1 MDMLAWQRPRSR
13 SPVLRWLVA
22 AILSIAPCAARSET
36 LAITVEGLK
45 PDLEAAARANLTLE
59 HYAGRDVSAA
69 QIRRLFKSGEKE
81 IAAALEPYGFYNSHV
96 ASALQTTDKGFSALF
111 RVTTGEATRVSERK
125 VLVAGEAATVPAVQR
140 AVRRFRPAKG
150 EPLDHSVYEESKSA
164 VEAALLNA
172 GYLRMQET
180 KHRVEVV
187 RKTNAATID
196 VEWQS
201 GPRLR
206 FGAVRFSASQFPRG
220 FLERYVPWKT
230 GDYYSPEQ
238 LVALQQRLV
247 DADYFG
253 TVSVQ
258 PDLSNKDSLD
268 VPINVAVTPAKP
280 SIYTAAVYVTT
291 DTGPGVHVGMQ
302 KRWINDAGHKVGVDV
317 DWAQRRQTATA
328 SYRIPLPGPNDR
340 SFNFGVSYKNED
352 TDTSHSRNTRVTM
365 NEARQWHGFTRT
377 LGLQYLAGTFEIA
390 DEQNYSAVFYGE
402 ATLSRKSA
410 NDFFFPRRGYS
421 LVFGARAAPEDFLT
435 DTSFAQVTADAKYIR
450 SLGRRQRLILRGSL
464 GAMAVEDFDE
474 LPPDLRFFAGG
485 DRSIRGFDYQ
495 QIGSTNSE
503 GKVIGGTYLA
513 VASVE
518 IERYF
523 LEKWGAAVFVDGGD
537 AFRNENFRLNVG
549 AGVGVRWRSPVGV
562 VRVDIATPVKSDV
575 PDNAIRFHVA
585 IGPDL

>member
-1 MDMLAWQRPRSR
+1 MLACQRTCGRPA
-13 SPVLRWLVA
+13 VLRSLVA
-22 AILSIAPCAARSET
+22 ALALAATGAARSENLT
-36 LAITVEGLK
+36 IAIEGLK

-59 HYAGRDVSAA
+59 NYNGRDVTGA
-69 QIRRLFKSGEKE
+69 QIRRLFGTAEKE
-81 IAAALEPYGFYNSHV
+81 IAAALEPYGYYNSHV
-96 ASALQTTDKGFSALF
+96 ASSVVTTEKGFNALF
-111 RVTTGEATRVSERK
+111 SVTPGVATLVTEQK
-125 VLVAGEAATVPAVQR
+125 VRVAGEAANLPSVQR
-140 AVRRFRPAKG
+140 AVRRFHPSKG
-150 EPLDHSVYEESKSA
+150 QQLDHGIYEESKSA
-164 VEAALLNA
+164 VETALLDA
-172 GYLRMQET
+172 GYLRMRET
-180 KHRVEVV
+180 KHRVEVS
-187 RKTNAATID
+187 RKNNTATID

-206 FGAVRFSASQFPRG
+206 FGAVHFSESQFPPG
-220 FLERYVPWKT
+220 FLERYVPWKQ
-230 GDYYSPEQ
+230 GDYYSPAQ

-247 DADYFG
+247 DADYFA
-253 TVSVQ
+253 TVSAQ
-258 PDLSNKDSLD
+258 PDLSNKDSVD
-268 VPINVAVTPAKP
+268 VPIRVTVTPAKP

-302 KRWINDAGHKVGVDV
+302 KRWINTAGHKFGVDV
-317 DWAQRRQTATA
+317 DWAQRRQVASL

-340 SFNFGVSYKNED
+340 SFNFGVSYKDED

-365 NEARQWHGFTRT
+365 NEARKWRGFTRT
-377 LGLQYLAGTFEIA
+377 LGLNYLAGTFEIA
-390 DEQNYSAVFYGE
+390 DVENYSKVFYAE
-402 ATLSRKSA
+402 ATLSRKQA

-421 LVFGARAAPEDFLT
+421 VVFGARVSPEDFLT

-450 SLGRRQRLILRGSL
+450 PLGPRQRLILRTSL

-474 LPPDLRFFAGG
+474 LPPELRFFAGG

-518 IERYF
+518 VERYF
-523 LEKWGAAVFVDGGD
+523 WDKWGAALFVDGGD
-537 AFRNENFRLNVG
+537 AFRSEKFRLNVG

-562 VRVDIATPVKSDV
+562 VRVDVATPVKSELADHE
-575 PDNAIRFHVA
+575 IRVHVA